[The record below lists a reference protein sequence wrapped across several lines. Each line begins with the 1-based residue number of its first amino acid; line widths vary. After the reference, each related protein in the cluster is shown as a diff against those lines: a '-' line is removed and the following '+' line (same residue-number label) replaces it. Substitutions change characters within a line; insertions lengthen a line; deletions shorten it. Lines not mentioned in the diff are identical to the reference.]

1 MILGRGAGGG
11 PQGARSRAPGPARA
25 GLPSRFFVVCQRP
38 EGASCPCGPVAT
50 SGRSDQSLRQHARR
64 LRSRTLC
71 AARNPCGCSGLRYE
85 LAFDD
90 RENDADTLIDAYGVR
105 VVIDEKSA
113 LYLMGTTLDFVD
125 TLNETGFKMVNPNA
139 STTCGCGESFAA

>member
-1 MILGRGAGGG
+1 MAVIDVTEAAGQRIHELLEKEGKLATHLLRMKVVGG
-11 PQGARSRAPGPARA
+11 
-25 GLPSRFFVVCQRP
+25 
-38 EGASCPCGPVAT
+38 
-50 SGRSDQSLRQHARR
+50 
-64 LRSRTLC
+64 
-71 AARNPCGCSGLRYE
+71 GCSGLRYE

-90 RENDADTLIDAYGVR
+90 RENDSDTRIDAHGVR